1 MAGSGQ
7 PGQINCDCD
16 GDSPCRDYVLNEEP
30 YNRVL
35 PRTRAEKKARDKAR
49 WEVIRQR
56 GGDVPDVLK
65 NTTPRSDDSDRGGNG
80 GGPSTSFTCVV
91 TDARGHNRSR
101 SRRDV
106 SYHSKILN
114 ALVCRG
120 YAWLQGLEREK
131 NSLLNHI
138 Y

>member
-1 MAGSGQ
+1 MIGDG
-7 PGQINCDCD
+7 PGPFNCECD
-16 GDSPCRDYVLNEEP
+16 GDSPCREYVIGEEP
-30 YNRVL
+30 SDRLL
-35 PRTRAEKKARDKAR
+35 PRTRVEKKARDKAR

-80 GGPSTSFTCVV
+80 SGPSFSCVV

-101 SRRDV
+101 SRRDI
-106 SYHSKILN
+106 SYSSKILN

-120 YAWLQGLEREK
+120 YAWLQSLEREK
-131 NSLLNHI
+131 NSLLNHM